1 MKAIRVVLLLGICV
15 IGGTGSVSAQ
25 EARAM
30 TLAQVERLFAAGV
43 NPAQILATA
52 REACIDFRVDATT
65 EAQLTRAGATREFIA
80 SLRDVCFRG
89 PVAPPVQERP
99 PERTPTAAAPPT
111 AAMPRFNPGSAMT
124 RSLIV
129 PGLGQ
134 FYTGRPVL
142 GVLFL
147 AAWGGAIGAAVLSQ
161 ETTVECLARVTDVCP
176 AADIRGESVSR
187 PLLVIGAGGALAI
200 AVISAFEAK
209 AAAGRLNRASGGDD
223 AGGEVLSGWAT
234 LLGARPDGGV
244 TLGLRLRTR

>member
-1 MKAIRVVLLLGICV
+1 MKAIRVVLLLGIWV
-15 IGGTGSVSAQ
+15 IGGTGSASAQ

-30 TLAQVERLFAAGV
+30 TLAQVERLFGAGV

-52 REACIDFRVDATT
+52 REACIDFRIDTTT
-65 EAQLTRAGATREFIA
+65 EGQLTRAGATADFIA
-80 SLRDVCFRG
+80 SLRTVCFRG
-89 PVAPPVQERP
+89 PVAPPETQRAAQPVTP
-99 PERTPTAAAPPT
+99 PP
-111 AAMPRFNPGSAMT
+111 AAMPRYNPGSAMT